1 MPEIDT
7 SNPFTGN
14 ILFILR
20 EKHERIRE
28 KFDMGLG
35 WEKWAQPELGLEM
48 ERTVD
53 RLRGEGMELS
63 PFQREVP
70 VYGGA
75 SSRCIS
81 DFMLEDARVDVDQ
94 LYIGELKCLIKTES
108 TANFVARLAEDVRK
122 IFYGDWKE
130 EYLAQARAVTA
141 WVFAITVTEDL
152 SKDEEFHRA
161 MLSKMDY
168 IGGSD
173 WTPGVSNISPDGAIK
188 LWSWSVTENAPGA

>member
-1 MPEIDT
+1 MPEFDT

-14 ILFILR
+14 ILRILR
-20 EKHERIRE
+20 EQHERIRE
-28 KFDMGLG
+28 KFDMGMG

-75 SSRCIS
+75 SSRCIC
-81 DFMLEDARVDVDQ
+81 DFMLEDARVDVGQ
-94 LYIGELKCLIKTES
+94 LHIGELKCLIKTEP
-108 TANFVARLAEDVRK
+108 TANFVERLAEDVRK
-122 IFYGDWKE
+122 VFYGYWKK
-130 EYLAQARAVTA
+130 EYLTRAQVITA

-152 SKDEEFHRA
+152 AKDEEFHRA

-168 IGGSD
+168 I
-173 WTPGVSNISPDGAIK
+173 PR
-188 LWSWSVTENAPGA
+188 